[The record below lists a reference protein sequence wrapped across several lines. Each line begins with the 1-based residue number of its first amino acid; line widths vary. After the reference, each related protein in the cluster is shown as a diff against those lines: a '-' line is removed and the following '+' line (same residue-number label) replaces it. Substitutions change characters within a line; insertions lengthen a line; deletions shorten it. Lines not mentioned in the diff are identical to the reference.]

1 LIGLYLRI
9 SRVNDLKILKEN
21 AMIQPPSQHHKK
33 VEMLHTTGR
42 VYKGSMHKERNKPF
56 VMYWV
61 EHWNFEMTAPTASS
75 FHMCKTA

>member
-42 VYKGSMHKERNKPF
+42 GFIKGACIKKGTNRL
-56 VMYWV
+56 
-61 EHWNFEMTAPTASS
+61 
-75 FHMCKTA
+75 